1 MFERVIAQV
10 DPSGLTDA
18 CGLEPSFVCEWIWD
32 VSDNERLA
40 EISAWAVE
48 KPLKTLRK
56 PDKNPYKNLIITIQS
71 AVLGKAR
78 SAKPRGARILA
89 ERDGGGG

>member
-32 VSDNERLA
+32 VSGNERLA
-40 EISAWAVE
+40 EIAAWGVE
-48 KPLKTLRK
+48 KPLKL
-56 PDKNPYKNLIITIQS
+56 YFF
-71 AVLGKAR
+71 
-78 SAKPRGARILA
+78 
-89 ERDGGGG
+89 

>member
-32 VSDNERLA
+32 VSDM
-40 EISAWAVE
+40 SVW
-48 KPLKTLRK
+48 RK
-56 PDKNPYKNLIITIQS
+56 YLPGQLKNL
-71 AVLGKAR
+71 
-78 SAKPRGARILA
+78 
-89 ERDGGGG
+89 